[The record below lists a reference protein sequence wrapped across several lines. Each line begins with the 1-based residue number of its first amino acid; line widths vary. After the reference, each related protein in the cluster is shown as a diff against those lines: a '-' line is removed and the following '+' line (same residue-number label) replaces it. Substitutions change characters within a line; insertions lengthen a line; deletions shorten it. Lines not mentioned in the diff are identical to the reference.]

1 MPNLHMFYTAFLLYS
16 NSGIMEL
23 NAAGSLDV
31 YPVLYVFAQQL
42 LKPNFIFGMSLRP
55 QASERLLAS
64 ESLSVRIHK
73 RGY

>member
-1 MPNLHMFYTAFLLYS
+1 MTNLHMFYTSFLFYS

-42 LKPNFIFGMSLRP
+42 LKPNFIFGMSLR
-55 QASERLLAS
+55 Q
-64 ESLSVRIHK
+64 H
-73 RGY
+73 G